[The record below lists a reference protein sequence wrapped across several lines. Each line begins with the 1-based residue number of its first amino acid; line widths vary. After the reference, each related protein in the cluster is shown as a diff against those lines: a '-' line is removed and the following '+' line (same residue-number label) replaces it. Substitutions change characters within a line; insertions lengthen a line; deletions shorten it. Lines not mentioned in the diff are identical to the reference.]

1 MGKQLNLR
9 VSNGI
14 TLRKFDGIADVDEE
28 TRGVKVTA
36 SFEFVFTPVAFVQ
49 QGYKAVARSAGDGLE
64 KFILESAVLSLPPE
78 IAPQSTRKVFI
89 D

>member
-1 MGKQLNLR
+1 MGKSLNIR
-9 VSNGI
+9 VANGI

-49 QGYKAVARSAGDGLE
+49 QGYKAIARSAGDGLE
-64 KFILESAVLSLPPE
+64 KFILDAAVLTMPPE
-78 IAPQSTRKVFI
+78 IEPQPMRKVFVE
-89 D
+89 